1 MNYRGLAG
9 IFAQILGAVVFG
21 IACGLVVKY
30 GVLLVIEIFK

>member
-9 IFAQILGAVVFG
+9 VFVQILGAVAFG

-30 GVLLVIEIFK
+30 GIRFVIEIFN

>member
-9 IFAQILGAVVFG
+9 VFVQILGAVAFG

-30 GVLLVIEIFK
+30 GILFVIEIFN